1 MNLTTALRLAIVV
14 YLLTLLFVIAY
25 PLPSRPLLQEYLV
38 WSEQQNPF
46 SFLDNVPLY
55 LAVAFFGF
63 IFALIIAPL
72 IGLFLGNHWAKP
84 AYIAVLIIGNVLW
97 FFFPEPTVES
107 SVVTFITYIAVMAE
121 GFILA
126 LLLFTEVPLDKP
138 NKWLSIIGFTVLYIV
153 LLASSFYVVDKYSKT
168 TSYYKTGE
176 VKEVQEYVDGK
187 D

>member
-1 MNLTTALRLAIVV
+1 MNLTTALRLAIAV
-14 YLLTLLFVIAY
+14 YLLTLLFAITY
-25 PLPSRPLLQEYLV
+25 PLPSHPLLQEYLV

-63 IFALIIAPL
+63 FFALIIAPF

-84 AYIAVLIIGNVLW
+84 TYIAVLIIGNVLW

-138 NKWLSIIGFTVLYIV
+138 NKWLSIIGFTVLYIA
-153 LLASSFYVVDKYSKT
+153 LLAAFDMLINPW
-168 TSYYKTGE
+168 
-176 VKEVQEYVDGK
+176 
-187 D
+187 